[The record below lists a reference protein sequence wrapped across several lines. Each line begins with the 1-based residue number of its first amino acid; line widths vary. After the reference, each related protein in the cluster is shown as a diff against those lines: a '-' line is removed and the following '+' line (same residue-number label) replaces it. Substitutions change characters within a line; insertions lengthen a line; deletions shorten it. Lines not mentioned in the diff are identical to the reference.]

1 VCTFKAQ
8 ASVTLGIPPSDPCKQ
23 VIREYRK
30 QERSDR
36 HQGIKIPARHY
47 NHLCQNSSG
56 CKLTD
61 HKHIFF
67 VWKWVLKARYLYTSL
82 LLTVCRAH
90 CGTLSTALLPL
101 PLDSPHFQTWFRP
114 WELPQDLCFKNQNL
128 RDLAPSNKSPSGS
141 GLSTFQSLSTL
152 FPCRWYNITTFLGKS
167 Q

>member
-1 VCTFKAQ
+1 MCTFKAQ

-67 VWKWVLKARYLYTSL
+67 VWKWVLKTRCLYTSL

-90 CGTLSTALLPL
+90 CGTLSTAVLLL
-101 PLDSPHFQTWFRP
+101 PLDSPHFQDNFNPGKPET
-114 WELPQDLCFKNQNL
+114 LPHPGKPPLCSG
-128 RDLAPSNKSPSGS
+128 APSSRRDPW
-141 GLSTFQSLSTL
+141 SLFSVPL
-152 FPCRWYNITTFLGKS
+152 LMIIYYYIFW
-167 Q
+167 